1 MHKKIFSL
9 AVASLASGIAV
20 AQTNVT
26 VYGIVDVGY
35 VYSKTDDLKF
45 SGLDTGLMSG
55 SRIGFRGTETLGNG
69 LNAVFQAE
77 FGFKADQFDSKGASA
92 GA

>member
-1 MHKKIFSL
+1 MKEVLYAQENLCPGRSSL
-9 AVASLASGIAV
+9 AIGIAV

-26 VYGIVDVGY
+26 VYGIVDIGY

-55 SRIGFRGTETLGNG
+55 SRIGFRGTEALGNG
-69 LNAVFQAE
+69 LNAVFQA
-77 FGFKADQFDSKGASA
+77 
-92 GA
+92 

>member
-55 SRIGFRGTETLGNG
+55 SRIGFRGAETLGNG
-69 LNAVFQAE
+69 LNAVFQA
-77 FGFKADQFDSKGASA
+77 
-92 GA
+92 